1 MGAAPLLGGAGLTT
15 YYVNQR
21 DRTISEHE
29 KFWQERKNQFRE
41 RCYREGT
48 PRGLVIWM
56 VSILRG
62 YAPATILEESN
73 YRDEIDWAWA
83 VVGLV
88 DRSNSPYR
96 HLFYRDGR
104 RIPYGAEAS
113 IPEAPP
119 VLDMHPVEISSV
131 FSANKIV

>member
-15 YYVNQR
+15 YFVNQR
-21 DRTISEHE
+21 DQAISERDNY
-29 KFWQERKNQFRE
+29 ERENRIAFRE
-41 RCYREGT
+41 RCNRRGT
-48 PRGLVIWM
+48 PRGVVIWM

-62 YAPATILEESN
+62 HVPDRILEESN
-73 YRDEIDWAWA
+73 YRDEFDWAYTVIEMA
-83 VVGLV
+83 ERTKR
-88 DRSNSPYR
+88 D
-96 HLFYRDGR
+96 LFYRGGQ